1 MRKLRNML
9 AAGALALAACGTTA
23 GLATTASAAAPVP
36 LPAALQSGAVFA
48 TEKSPSTLVSSPWTA
63 ALNEPG
69 QCKSNPSQIF
79 VNSAGNAQL
88 NTTGGAGNCAPV
100 ESPHTYP
107 TKPGYIYEA
116 RINTSTLL
124 NWDAFWMFGSN
135 WPNQGEIDAF
145 EPQFGT
151 NYVSWHFAPCNGSA
165 ASSTK
170 ATDPWS
176 YPCKTNLPVQGANIG
191 TGWHTIDIAY
201 TSNSVQV
208 YYDGH
213 LYATAPET
221 LTANTNDPMWIV
233 FGASS
238 CNQPQE
244 NTCAPGGSGKAGNLQ
259 VQYLR
264 IWT

>member
-1 MRKLRNML
+1 MKRAAVAL
-9 AAGALALAACGTTA
+9 ASLAMAALAAF
-23 GLATTASAAAPVP
+23 GLSGGSASAANPVP

-48 TEKSPSTLVSSPWTA
+48 TQKPPSTLVSSPWTA
-63 ALNEPG
+63 AANEPG

-79 VNSAGNAQL
+79 VNSAGFAQI
-88 NTTGGAGNCAPV
+88 NTNGKFGNCAPV

-116 RINTSTLL
+116 RVNASTLL
-124 NWDAFWMFGSN
+124 NWDAFWQFGSN
-135 WPNQGEIDAF
+135 WPDQGEIDAF

-151 NYVSWHFAPCNGSA
+151 NYVSWHFASCGQGA

-170 ATDPWS
+170 STDPFT
-176 YPCKTNLPVQGANIG
+176 YPCKTTVKPAGANIG

-201 TSNSVQV
+201 QASSVQV

-213 LYATAPET
+213 LYATMPET
-221 LTANTNDPMWIV
+221 LTASTSDPMWIV
-233 FGASS
+233 FGASN
-238 CNQPQE
+238 CAQPQA
-244 NTCAPGGSGKAGNLQ
+244 NTCAPGGDGKAGNLQ
-259 VQYLR
+259 VAWLR